1 MFLAEAGFTRVQ
13 SMEKRSKL
21 RYEAPG
27 TWTSANP
34 VFTAAG
40 LQPATQEGGFA
51 DAFSWGYRLLA
62 RASYNNAIGPVN
74 LSPQVAFSHD
84 VNGTAPTPIANYV
97 EDRKTVTLSLKASY
111 LNSWQASLSYTNY
124 FSGGSANLLG
134 DRDFLALTA
143 NYSF

>member
-1 MFLAEAGFTRVQ
+1 M
-13 SMEKRSKL
+13 
-21 RYEAPG
+21 
-27 TWTSANP
+27 
-34 VFTAAG
+34 
-40 LQPATQEGGFA
+40 
-51 DAFSWGYRLLA
+51 
-62 RASYNNAIGPVN
+62 
-74 LSPQVAFSHD
+74 
-84 VNGTAPTPIANYV
+84 NGTAPTPIANYV